1 MIAVPV
7 PFPVEAPY
15 QVKADLKRIE
25 EDDFSPQ
32 WLVRDA
38 QAKDYL
44 SGKLAALANQTV
56 WPWFVQESALESN
69 VVSVVLERL
78 SAVYSNLF
86 VRIHDDAW
94 QFVSLGLQCDR
105 AGHVHINRLLNT
117 IEARCAQWLILQDK
131 VHRLWHCLALSL
143 QEDFAL
149 MHRTEQGFVAEALH
163 VCFPS
168 GWAPSAKF
176 TQDLGQIHDPVA
188 DGERLRAS
196 TKPLSIA
203 MVNKG
208 PFVRYVWTL
217 CSSHH
222 LSEHPCLKAQRAAL
236 APYQAGEPV
245 FFRCERQV
253 TVPFP
258 EQARSLFLIRV
269 FTANLNQMI
278 QSKDRAAILIAA
290 IESMTQAS
298 KKYKAIEA
306 FIPQALQV
314 CHAVL
319 AKEDSL

>member
-1 MIAVPV
+1 MIAV

-25 EDDFSPQ
+25 EDNFSPQ
-32 WLVRDA
+32 WLIRDA
-38 QAKDYL
+38 QANEYL
-44 SGKLAALANQTV
+44 NGKLAALANPSV
-56 WPWFVQESALESN
+56 WPWFAQESAVESN
-69 VVSVVLERL
+69 IASIVIARL
-78 SAVYSNLF
+78 AAIYPNLF

-94 QFVSLGLQCDR
+94 QFISLGLQCDR
-105 AGHVHINRLLNT
+105 AGNVHINRLLNT
-117 IEARCAQWLILQDK
+117 IEARCAQWLILQSK
-131 VHRLWHCLALSL
+131 GHRLWHCLALSL

-149 MHRTEQGFVAEALH
+149 MHRTDHGFIAEALH

-222 LSEHPCLKAQRAAL
+222 LSEHPHLKAQRSAL
-236 APYQAGEPV
+236 APYIAGDAV

-253 TVPFP
+253 TVPFAK
-258 EQARSLFLIRV
+258 QSRSLFLIRV
-269 FTANLNQMI
+269 FAANLEEVI
-278 QSKDRAAILIAA
+278 DSKDRAATLIAA
-290 IESMTQAS
+290 IESMTPAS

-306 FIPQALQV
+306 FIPQALLF
-314 CHAVL
+314 CRSVL